1 MSASLAPSTAS
12 LLTASAGPGS
22 VGQGSVGQGSAG
34 PGFCSGSFLRVLHGA
49 IDIAA
54 GLRPLFRQLL
64 GQGIT
69 RLYVIG
75 SGGELLLALPALDLL
90 RRTGGFPAQT
100 CVADQVLL
108 APPKGLDRN
117 ALAVLPALAGD
128 APESPALLALLRA
141 RGVTSLAL
149 TGAAGSPL
157 ALQAGHA
164 RINSATPE
172 TVAESYLLQML
183 GLALALL
190 AETGRIDDCDALT
203 EELQRLPA
211 LLVAAK
217 LAYEPE
223 AARRALTLR
232 DEPYHIVTGAG
243 SAWAAAE
250 YFALRQLEQRLHLRS
265 RPVHAADFFHGTLE
279 LVEPGVSIF
288 LLKGEDAARP
298 LCDRVERFAY
308 RYTDKLWVLDAAQ
321 VDLPGLSPRLRG
333 LIAPVILVT
342 LLERLCA
349 HLEALRGAPTRT
361 TNAPAT
367 GASKT

>member
-1 MSASLAPSTAS
+1 MSASPAPFAPS
-12 LLTASAGPGS
+12 LPSAPAGRGS
-22 VGQGSVGQGSAG
+22 VG
-34 PGFCSGSFLRVLHGA
+34 PGFCSASFLRVLHGA
-49 IDIAA
+49 IDIAG
-54 GLRPLFRQLL
+54 GLRTLVRQLL

-90 RRTGGFPAQT
+90 RREGGFPAQA

-108 APPKGLDRN
+108 APPKGLDHN
-117 ALAVLPALAGD
+117 ALAVLPALSGS
-128 APESPALLALLRA
+128 APESLALLALLKA
-141 RGVTSLAL
+141 RGVTTLAL

-157 ALQAGHA
+157 ALQADHA
-164 RINSATPE
+164 RINAASPD
-172 TVAESYLLQML
+172 TVAESFLLQML

-203 EELQRLPA
+203 EELQCLPA

-265 RPVHAADFFHGTLE
+265 RPVHAADFVHGTLE

-308 RYTDKLWVLDAAQ
+308 RYTDKLWVLDAAR
-321 VDLPGLSPRLRG
+321 VELPGLSPRLRS
-333 LIAPVILVT
+333 LISPVILVT

-349 HLEALRGAPTRT
+349 HLEAQRSAPTRT
-361 TNAPAT
+361 TNAPRT
-367 GASKT
+367 GARNT